1 MRGAL
6 GLRIPAATPEPMAA
20 PTLSRCGGLSA
31 SWTVYAG
38 AIQYD
43 LQWSTSP
50 ISNQPGAP
58 VTLEDVLSPRTIF
71 NGIDSMSADLWYFVR
86 VRALLAGNLA
96 TPWSEWAL
104 AQRASP
110 PSPWT
115 ATITVGVDLAI
126 QSPPAATAD
135 LYVITGYDAEA
146 QYAYGGSNGPDGN
159 WTAFSEWY
167 EVPIGTAINYANAPG
182 EVWYRARVRYRG
194 TLCGSDWTGAWGS
207 WSYPARSGVS
217 GSGNAGG
224 ELGGA

>member
-6 GLRIPAATPEPMAA
+6 GLRIPAATPEPMGA

-31 SWTVYAG
+31 SWPAYAG

-50 ISNQPGAP
+50 ISNEPGAP
-58 VTLEDVLSPRTIF
+58 VTLEDVSSPRIIF
-71 NGIDSMSADLWYFVR
+71 SSIESMSADLWYFVR
-86 VRALLAGNLA
+86 VRALLSGNLA
-96 TPWSEWAL
+96 TPWSEWSFAR
-104 AQRASP
+104 RASQ

-126 QSPPAATAD
+126 QSPPGESAD

-159 WTAFSEWY
+159 WAAFSEWY
-167 EVPIGTAINYANAPG
+167 EVPIANSTTYSQPPSG
-182 EVWYRARVRYRG
+182 VWYRARVRYRG
-194 TLCGSDWTGAWGS
+194 TLCGSAWVGDWGS
-207 WSYPARSGVS
+207 W
-217 GSGNAGG
+217 GNEVYGGPDSTAGG
-224 ELGGA
+224 GEAGGN